1 VIDYH
6 GREDIISIT
15 EDCLYMYN
23 EILYSRHKETEHTPL
38 DLSQLSLSTDSDID
52 DGSVNL
58 SINNHYFSNNGSAGH
73 CSQSNTSRSHCTSF
87 ISSTPTPTNDN
98 V

>member
-1 VIDYH
+1 M
-6 GREDIISIT
+6 SIT
-15 EDCLYMYN
+15 EDDLYMYN
-23 EILYSRHKETEHTPL
+23 EILYSRHKETEIMEHTPL
-38 DLSQLSLSTDSDID
+38 DLSHLSLSSDSEID

-58 SINNHYFSNNGSAGH
+58 SFNNHYCSNNGSAGH
-73 CSQSNTSRSHCTSF
+73 CSQSNTSRSQCTSC